1 MRLHVELREARLRG
15 EGVPADEER
24 HVARQ
29 QFGNHLRLRE
39 EGMDAWGWRWLE
51 QLGQDLR
58 FGARELWTN
67 RGFAT
72 TAILTLALATGATT
86 AIFSV
91 VNGVLLRPLS
101 VGHGDRLVEV
111 YGRNWSEDRGAPDAI
126 TGPVAPAHILAFS
139 SSRSFEGLSGY
150 SVTTSLL
157 QSPAGLEPLN
167 AAVVDVRLLSL
178 LGADAIAG
186 RPFPADDPP
195 RPALITAALCG
206 SLFARSLSVPGLD
219 VYIVSPPL
227 SFHRA

>member
-1 MRLHVELREARLRG
+1 MSMSPARSCACCKQGDHAEPAEVTMAAIAEILRRLRLLVRRSRAETELDEEMRLHVELREARLRG
-15 EGVPADEER
+15 EGVPADEAR

-101 VGHGDRLVEV
+101 FDHPDRLVEV
-111 YGRNWSEDRGAPDAI
+111 YGRNWSEDLGAPDAI
-126 TGPVAPAHILAFS
+126 TGPCAPAHTLS
-139 SSRSFEGLSGY
+139 SSGSRPFERPACY
-150 SVTTSLL
+150 TSATIRH
-157 QSPAGLEPLN
+157 QSPPG
-167 AAVVDVRLLSL
+167 RL
-178 LGADAIAG
+178 
-186 RPFPADDPP
+186 R
-195 RPALITAALCG
+195 R
-206 SLFARSLSVPGLD
+206 
-219 VYIVSPPL
+219 
-227 SFHRA
+227 H